1 MISKQETV
9 FLTKETFFEY
19 RESLTE
25 KILSFLF
32 LFPLSSLFSLSYR
45 CVSIEKEKISCLSLI
60 KTNELAAGIA
70 AVLGDDNFIDL

>member
-1 MISKQETV
+1 MTSKQETA

-19 RESLTE
+19 SQSLIE
-25 KILSFLF
+25 KI
-32 LFPLSSLFSLSYR
+32 LSSLFSLSY
-45 CVSIEKEKISCLSLI
+45 CCISIEKENISCLSFI

>member
-1 MISKQETV
+1 LDEW
-9 FLTKETFFEY
+9 
-19 RESLTE
+19 ESE
-25 KILSFLF
+25 QIFVA
-32 LFPLSSLFSLSYR
+32 SYR